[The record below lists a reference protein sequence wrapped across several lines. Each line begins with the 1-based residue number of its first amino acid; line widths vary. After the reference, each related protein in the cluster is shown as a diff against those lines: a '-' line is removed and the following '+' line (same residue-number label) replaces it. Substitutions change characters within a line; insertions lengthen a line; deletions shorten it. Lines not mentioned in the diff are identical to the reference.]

1 MSGHFGG
8 LVNAKKQPSD
18 DSNVALADAP
28 PRKRGGVGWKVMVGT
43 IVVLAIG
50 VSVLVWDQVGDHVR
64 SGGEYQIDA
73 ARIAITQP
81 PAWIHADI
89 KVEVLHDIA
98 FVGPLSLLDS
108 ELTVRMAGAFAAHPW
123 VAHVERVSKRFPAG
137 LDVVLSY
144 RKPVAMVE
152 VEGGTGAL
160 PVDADGVLLPTSD
173 FTADDAEAY
182 PRIGEIH
189 TMPAGPAGKPR
200 GDPGVAGAAQ
210 IVAALA
216 GDWKALD
223 LFRIVP
229 SGQLAGRTGVEPVFH
244 LITRSGTQV
253 RWGRA
258 PTTSLP
264 GEVPAAEK
272 IAQLKR
278 FAAGNNG
285 SLDLSDGAQLEI
297 RDDGALL
304 ERPRPQVKP
313 LPKSGE

>member
-1 MSGHFGG
+1 
-8 LVNAKKQPSD
+8 VNAKKRQSD

-28 PRKRGGVGWKVMVGT
+28 ARKRGGARWLVMVVT
-43 IVVLAIG
+43 IVALAIG
-50 VSVLVWDQVGDHVR
+50 VSLLVWDQVRDHVR
-64 SGGEYQIDA
+64 SGSEYQIDA
-73 ARIAITQP
+73 ARIVITPPP
-81 PAWIHADI
+81 PAWIHSDI

-98 FVGPLSLLDS
+98 FVGPLSVLDS

-189 TMPAGPAGKPR
+189 TVPAGPAGKPW
-200 GDPGVAGAAQ
+200 GDDCVAGAAQ

-223 LFRIVP
+223 LFRIVA

-285 SLDLSDGAQLEI
+285 SLDLPDGAQLEI

-304 ERPRPQVKP
+304 ERHRPPVKP